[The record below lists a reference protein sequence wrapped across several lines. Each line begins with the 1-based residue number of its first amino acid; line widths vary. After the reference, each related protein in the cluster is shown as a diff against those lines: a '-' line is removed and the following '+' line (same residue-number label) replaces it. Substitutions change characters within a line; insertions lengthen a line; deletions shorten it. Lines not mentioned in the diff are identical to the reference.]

1 MISSVTVGL
10 EHARAANSSVTMSL
24 NKTRSYGPVKA
35 VTEAGPETS
44 PIVTEAVMTNSLRM
58 NVSMTVAVGAVTM

>member
-1 MISSVTVGL
+1 M
-10 EHARAANSSVTMSL
+10 NVTMSL

-44 PIVTEAVMTNSLRM
+44 PIVMTNSLRM